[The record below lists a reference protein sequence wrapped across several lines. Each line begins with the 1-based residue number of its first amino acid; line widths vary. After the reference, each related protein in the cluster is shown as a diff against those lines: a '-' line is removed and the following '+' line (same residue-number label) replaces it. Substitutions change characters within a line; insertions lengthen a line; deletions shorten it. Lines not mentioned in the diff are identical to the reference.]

1 MRGAGK
7 GALTGARGALTR
19 RRLLSRGMGLVGGG
33 LALGALPA
41 CSIFESPPHVV
52 RLTAAREFS
61 PAPPVGWQLLV
72 GVPVTTSVLNTSR
85 VPLRQME
92 AGFGYFDAEWQ
103 DPLPEMLQGLLIESF
118 EYSGRITGVARE
130 GSGLRADYVLLTDI
144 RDFQAEYPHSTVE
157 DVPTV
162 HVRVECKMVTLPRR
176 TIQESQ
182 GFEIRVPAKGTGF
195 TAVLAAYDEAFHM
208 LARQVAEWA
217 LQPGR
222 RAGGGV

>member
-1 MRGAGK
+1 MRGAYK
-7 GALTGARGALTR
+7 GAMSR
-19 RRLLSRGMGLVGGG
+19 RRLLARGMGVMGGG

-41 CSIFESPPHVV
+41 CSLFDSPPHVV

-72 GVPVTTSVLNTSR
+72 GVPTTTSVLNTTRIALSR
-85 VPLRQME
+85 LE
-92 AGFGYFDAEWQ
+92 GDFGYFDAEWQ
-103 DPLPEMLQGLLIESF
+103 DPMPEMVQGLLIESF
-118 EYSGRITGVARE
+118 EYSGRVSGVGRE

-144 RDFQAEYPHSTVE
+144 RDFQAEYPHTTVE

-162 HVRVECKMVTLPRR
+162 HIRVQCKMVTLPRR

-182 GFEIRVPAKGTGF
+182 GFEIRVLAKSTGF
-195 TAVLAAYDEAFHM
+195 PAVLAAYDEAFHA

>member
-1 MRGAGK
+1 MK
-7 GALTGARGALTR
+7 GALNR
-19 RRLLSRGMGLVGGG
+19 RRLLARGMGMMGGG

-72 GVPVTTSVLNTSR
+72 GVPTTTSVLNTTR
-85 VPLRQME
+85 VPLRHLE
-92 AGFGYFDAEWQ
+92 GAGDFGYFDAEWQ
-103 DPLPEMLQGLLIESF
+103 DAMPEMLQGLLIESF
-118 EYSGRITGVARE
+118 EYSGRISGVGRE

-144 RDFQAEYPHSTVE
+144 RDFQAEYPHATVE
-157 DVPTV
+157 DAPAI
-162 HVRVECKMVTLPRR
+162 HVRAQCKMVTLPRR

-195 TAVLAAYDEAFHM
+195 NAVLAAYDEAFHT

>member
-1 MRGAGK
+1 MNR
-7 GALTGARGALTR
+7 RRVLTR
-19 RRLLSRGMGLVGGG
+19 GLGMLGGG
-33 LALGALPA
+33 MALGALPA
-41 CSIFESPPHVV
+41 CSLFETPPHVV

-72 GVPVTTSVLNTSR
+72 ATPSTSSVLNTTR
-85 VPLRQME
+85 VPLRMLQ
-92 AGFGYFDAEWQ
+92 GDFGYFDAEWQ

-118 EYSGRITGVARE
+118 EYSGRIAGVGRE
-130 GSGLRADYVLLTDI
+130 GSGLRADYVLLMDI
-144 RDFQAEYPHSTVE
+144 RDFQAEYPHATVE
-157 DVPTV
+157 DKPTV
-162 HVRVECKMVTLPRR
+162 HLRVQCKMVTLPRR

-182 GFEIRVPAKGTGF
+182 GFEVSVPAKATGF
-195 TAVLAAYDEAFHM
+195 DAVLAAYDEAFHV